1 MKINENYLKL
11 RASYLFSEVAKR
23 VKNYSAEHPDA
34 KIIRLGIGDVTLP
47 LSPCVISALHS
58 AVDEMGAKDTFR
70 GYCPEHGY
78 DFVREAVKKHYS
90 RFGVDVS
97 TDSIFISDGAKSDVG
112 NITDILGDNEIL
124 IPDPVYPVYR
134 DSNIMCGR
142 KISYINASAD
152 NMFSPGP
159 ENQPERSRVIYICS
173 PNNPTGAVYDR
184 EGLKA
189 WVDYANKTDSLII
202 FDSAYEA
209 FIKDGKKYPH
219 SIFEID
225 GADSC
230 AIEICSLS
238 KTAGFTGTRCAWTVI
253 PEKINVNGVKLADLW
268 ERRQSTKFNG
278 VPYIVQKAAEAALS
292 DVGREESLK
301 EIEYYM
307 ENARMIADLL
317 TKKGIYFT
325 GGINS
330 PYIWLRCPD
339 GMDSW
344 SFFDYLLDKANV
356 VGTPGSGFGEM
367 GEGYFRLTAFG
378 SHESTAEAV
387 KRMDKIL

>member
-11 RASYLFSEVAKR
+11 RASYLVSEVAKR

-209 FIKDGKKYPH
+209 FIKDGKTH
-219 SIFEID
+219 S
-225 GADSC
+225 
-230 AIEICSLS
+230 L
-238 KTAGFTGTRCAWTVI
+238 
-253 PEKINVNGVKLADLW
+253 KINNNISTYCRNGYAPTGKVFYESAASGNGIVHIQFDWIGKNFYYSKLTDP
-268 ERRQSTKFNG
+268 ST
-278 VPYIVQKAAEAALS
+278 L
-292 DVGREESLK
+292 
-301 EIEYYM
+301 
-307 ENARMIADLL
+307 
-317 TKKGIYFT
+317 IYDMYNIRVFT
-325 GGINS
+325 IYLQGAGG
-330 PYIWLRCPD
+330 
-339 GMDSW
+339 GGGG
-344 SFFDYLLDKANV
+344 
-356 VGTPGSGFGEM
+356 GTNGFG
-367 GEGYFRLTAFG
+367 
-378 SHESTAEAV
+378 
-387 KRMDKIL
+387 